1 VTDHATT
8 PHPTPRPRFARVLV
22 VLMMAAS
29 LAACVS
35 GSSSDPLA
43 SDEFQRWWR
52 NATLPE
58 RQEFLDALEQELR
71 LEQLMT
77 PPPSRRCWSVAT
89 PVEGV
94 GTWTTPVEGVGTFT
108 TTSCE

>member
-1 VTDHATT
+1 MATLT
-8 PHPTPRPRFARVLV
+8 RVLV
-22 VLMMAAS
+22 GLMVAAT
-29 LAACVS
+29 LAACAS
-35 GSSSDPLA
+35 RPDPLA
-43 SDEFQRWWR
+43 SEEFQRWWR

-58 RQEFLDALEQELR
+58 RQEFLEALEQELR

-77 PPPSRRCWSVAT
+77 PPPSRTCWSVAT

-94 GTWTTPVEGVGTFT
+94 GTST